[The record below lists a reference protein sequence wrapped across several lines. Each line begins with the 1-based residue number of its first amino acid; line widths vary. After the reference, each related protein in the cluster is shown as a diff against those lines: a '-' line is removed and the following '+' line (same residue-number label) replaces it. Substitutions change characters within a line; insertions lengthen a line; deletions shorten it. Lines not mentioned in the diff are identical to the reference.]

1 LIDSKIF
8 QKDMDED
15 TFWVNKAYSQDNIN
29 ETDMTTIIKK
39 GGFEPPFEILKPL
52 FIEESDLV

>member
-1 LIDSKIF
+1 
-8 QKDMDED
+8 MDDD
-15 TFWVNKAYSQDNIN
+15 TLWVNKAYSQDNIN
-29 ETDMTTIIKK
+29 ETDMNTIIKK